1 MSNERVLSEAEA
13 CRAIGLSEGTL
24 RSFVESGYLNVEVGP
39 DGARCY
45 SRAELA
51 SVFGIGTEVH
61 NEDRPVDEVV
71 RQAADTTV
79 VEEDE
84 PRPTRIVE
92 TEEENIGESK
102 ARQAFENATVAE
114 SEDSSES
121 DDRSEGGRLTRI
133 IELQDKLLELKDR
146 EIEDLKEQREWLRE
160 RVERLEEKSHRDQI
174 LMLSESQAIR
184 ELMIKEREKKSTM
197 RSFIDWFVGKDDEKP
212 SKQKLELSQSGQA
225 TEQEPRQN
233 VPNSQ
238 N

>member
-1 MSNERVLSEAEA
+1 MSNDRILSEADA

-24 RSFVESGYLNVEVGP
+24 RSFVESGYLKVELSA
-39 DGARCY
+39 DGSRCY

-51 SVFGIGTEVH
+51 SVFGIGVEAH

-79 VEEDE
+79 IEVDE
-84 PRPTRIVE
+84 PRSERIVE
-92 TEEENIGESK
+92 AEE
-102 ARQAFENATVAE
+102 V
-114 SEDSSES
+114 EDSSSARVKFDRPIEAELHDLEGDKSES
-121 DDRSEGGRLTRI
+121 GRLTRI
-133 IELQDKLLELKDR
+133 VELQDKLLELKDR

-184 ELMIKEREKKSTM
+184 ELMIKEREKKSAV

-212 SKQKLELSQSGQA
+212 NKQKLEIAQGAQSS
-225 TEQEPRQN
+225 EQETRQN
-233 VPNSQ
+233 IPNA
-238 N
+238 

>member
-1 MSNERVLSEAEA
+1 MTNERVLSEAEA

-24 RSFVESGYLNVEVGP
+24 RSFVESGYLKVEVGP

-51 SVFGIGTEVH
+51 SVFGIGVEAY

-71 RQAADTTV
+71 RQAADTSV

-84 PRPTRIVE
+84 PRSTRIVE
-92 TEEENIGESK
+92 AEEVEFDSVARKSSFEDAVES
-102 ARQAFENATVAE
+102 EPSAE
-114 SEDSSES
+114 SEGAES
-121 DDRSEGGRLTRI
+121 GRLTRV

-184 ELMIKEREKKSTM
+184 ELMLKEREKKSTM
-197 RSFIDWFVGKDDEKP
+197 RAFIDWFVGKDDEKP
-212 SKQKLELSQSGQA
+212 NKQKLELSQGAKPASDSG
-225 TEQEPRQN
+225 QN
-233 VPNSQ
+233 VPNT
-238 N
+238 